1 MKKMRGTLFQSD
13 KAHVFLFPHHLHAE
27 TKRERQT
34 DSESSRYGTHT
45 RARARTSAAEALFC
59 VGYLVFYNNAQRERK
74 RENERL
80 VHEFKENVSRR
91 SLPKHGGEDVGFIF
105 EEDETEQPR

>member
-1 MKKMRGTLFQSD
+1 MRTLFQSD

-34 DSESSRYGTHT
+34 DSESSQYGTHT
-45 RARARTSAAEALFC
+45 HARTSAAEALFC
-59 VGYLVFYNNAQRERK
+59 VGYLLFYNNTQRERT

-80 VHEFKENVSRR
+80 VYELKENV
-91 SLPKHGGEDVGFIF
+91 
-105 EEDETEQPR
+105 

>member
-1 MKKMRGTLFQSD
+1 MRTLFQSD
-13 KAHVFLFPHHLHAE
+13 KAHVF
-27 TKRERQT
+27 
-34 DSESSRYGTHT
+34 
-45 RARARTSAAEALFC
+45 FC
-59 VGYLVFYNNAQRERK
+59 VGYLVFHNNAQRERK

-80 VHEFKENVSRR
+80 VHELKENVSRR